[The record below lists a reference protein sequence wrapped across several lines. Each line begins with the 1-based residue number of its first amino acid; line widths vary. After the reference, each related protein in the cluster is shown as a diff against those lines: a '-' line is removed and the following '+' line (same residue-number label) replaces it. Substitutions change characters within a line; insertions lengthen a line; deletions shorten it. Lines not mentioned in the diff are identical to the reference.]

1 VLLFQIMA
9 FSILCH
15 YLLDLDDPKSL
26 KVCRQSNLQKY
37 VDETYAKLHLQ
48 QVHCDIKFRL
58 QEYTSNFIIYF
69 FICPKYKSFYL
80 SAQITI
86 MNDYLDSMQ
95 VHNLQQYVQQVFQQV
110 ISLSLDQFI
119 HLLRKPQ
126 TNYYYQDNIEL
137 C

>member
-1 VLLFQIMA
+1 MV

-15 YLLDLDDPKSL
+15 YLLYLYDPKSL
-26 KVCRQSNLQKY
+26 KVYHQSNLQKY

-58 QEYTSNFIIYF
+58 QEYTSNFIIYS

-80 SAQITI
+80 SDQITI
-86 MNDYLDSMQ
+86 MNDCLDSMQ
-95 VHNLQQYVQQVFQQV
+95 AHNLRQYAQQVFQQI
-110 ISLSLDQFI
+110 ISLSSDQFI
-119 HLLRKPQ
+119 HLLKKPQ
-126 TNYYYQDNIEL
+126 TNYYYRDNTEL